1 MRLSRGEY
9 HCGSELF
16 FYVFGMRLY
25 RDLIEM
31 YGLGL
36 IMHVAAITALD
47 LAGYARG
54 MALCGQS
61 L

>member
-1 MRLSRGEY
+1 M
-9 HCGSELF
+9 C
-16 FYVFGMRLY
+16 LY
-25 RDLIEM
+25 GDLIEM